1 MKAAASPGSAS
12 RGQVSTIPIPQ
23 RVQTRLRSSGRPG
36 GSSLGCPQ
44 REQNRIGRGLPPPV
58 VVHDR
63 SIRMS
68 AVTPGDQN
76 TDFAL
81 SLAPHEECTN
91 FNSDPAQDSAKNGL
105 ATGIASRQEAM
116 KERDGS

>member
-1 MKAAASPGSAS
+1 M
-12 RGQVSTIPIPQ
+12 PQ
-23 RVQTRLRSSGRPG
+23 RPQTRVRSSGRPG
-36 GSSLGCPQ
+36 GSSLGYPQ

-63 SIRMS
+63 SMRMS

-76 TDFAL
+76 TDFGLA
-81 SLAPHEECTN
+81 LAPHKECTN
-91 FNSDPAQDSAKNGL
+91 LRFRACIDPPWNGI

-116 KERDGS
+116 MKERDGS